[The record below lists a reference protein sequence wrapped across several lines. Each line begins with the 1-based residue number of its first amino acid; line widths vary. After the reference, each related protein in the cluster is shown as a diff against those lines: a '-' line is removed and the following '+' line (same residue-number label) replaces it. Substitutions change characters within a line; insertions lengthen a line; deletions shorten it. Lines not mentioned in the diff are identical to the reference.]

1 MSDPASNSLIIRR
14 CRPEEAE
21 ALLTLWRQS
30 EATVS
35 ATDTVEDIRRA
46 VSDSPA
52 RVLVADIDGRIIGS
66 VIGSF
71 DGWRGNIYRLVVHP
85 EHRRRGIARALV
97 REVEQH
103 LTTQGTRRI
112 TALVEKDHPLAMAF
126 WHGVGYE
133 VDARM
138 VRFAHNP
145 STKLA
150 LNEDDP
156 DSPDARLLIQHLSA
170 ELGALYGDDGSGA
183 FSPDDVR
190 VAGGTFIVARWGGQP
205 VGCGALRPF
214 GEGVGEIKRMFVE
227 PQARGRGIARRI
239 LAALE
244 AAACRC
250 GYDRLRLETG
260 IHQAEAI
267 RLYDS
272 AGFLRIPCYGK
283 YAHTPLSI
291 CFEKQ
296 LTAAARGEN
305 QA

>member
-1 MSDPASNSLIIRR
+1 MSDPTPNTLIIRR
-14 CRPEEAE
+14 CHPEEAE

-35 ATDTVEDIRRA
+35 VTDTVEDIRRA
-46 VSDSPA
+46 ICDSPA
-52 RVLVADIDGRIIGS
+52 RVLVAETGGRIIGS

-85 EHRRRGIARALV
+85 DHRRRGIARALV

-103 LTTQGTRRI
+103 LAAQGARRM
-112 TALVEKDHPLAMAF
+112 TALVEKDHPLAMTF
-126 WHGVGYE
+126 WHAAGYKL
-133 VDARM
+133 DGRI
-138 VRFAHNP
+138 VRFVHNLSP
-145 STKLA
+145 KLV
-150 LNEDDP
+150 LGEEDS
-156 DSPDARLLIQHLSA
+156 DSADARLLIKHLSA
-170 ELGALYGDDGSGA
+170 ELGTLYGDDGSGA
-183 FSPDDVR
+183 FRPDDVR
-190 VAGGTFIVARWGGQP
+190 VPGGTFVVARWDGQP

-239 LAALE
+239 LATLE
-244 AAACRC
+244 TAAGRR
-250 GYDRLRLETG
+250 GYGRLRLETG

-267 RLYDS
+267 RLYES
-272 AGFLRIPCYGK
+272 AGYQRIPCAGK

-296 LTAAARGEN
+296 LTAAARGES
-305 QA
+305 